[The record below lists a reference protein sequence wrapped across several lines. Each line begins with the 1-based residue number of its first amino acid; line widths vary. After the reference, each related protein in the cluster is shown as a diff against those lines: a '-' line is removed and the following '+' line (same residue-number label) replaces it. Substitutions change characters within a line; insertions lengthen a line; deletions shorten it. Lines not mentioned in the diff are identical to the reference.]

1 MTLIEHFEELRKRL
15 FIALAAWVVASG
27 VAFAFR
33 FAILD
38 WLKAPLPAAMTLN
51 YFSVLEPFT
60 VSMQIAS
67 FFGLVLASP
76 VIVGQVWGFVAP
88 GLYAEERRY
97 AVPFILFSALA
108 FAAGAAFAYYVV
120 LPFTVPFLLGFLGG
134 EAVGLLSIGRYI
146 STILMLMGMFGVMFE
161 MPVLG
166 FLLARM
172 GILTRQRLVSSRRWA
187 IVGGTALAV
196 VITPTGD
203 PFNLAL
209 VAVPLIVLFEITVI
223 VVRFSERSIRDARER
238 TEPSGAH

>member
-1 MTLIEHFEELRKRL
+1 MTIFEHLEELRKRL
-15 FIALAAWVVASG
+15 FVAFAAWVAASA

-33 FAILD
+33 FTILE

-172 GILTRQRLVSSRRWA
+172 GILTRKRLVASRRWA
-187 IVGGTALAV
+187 IVGGTALAI

-209 VAVPLIVLFEITVI
+209 VAVPLIVLFELTVV
-223 VVRFSERSIRDARER
+223 VVRLSERSIRDARER